1 MAPRRWEGAISFEKL
16 SQTEREQIRQELEV
30 RRAAPTAL
38 QPKSTALTDITG
50 LAKTDGNVIVGDGT
64 NWVAESGATARTSLG
79 LGTGNSPTFTA
90 LNLAQFID
98 FTEITAPS
106 APSALHARLWTE
118 DNNGFSVLHWKD
130 AQSLDHEVSR
140 DLVHIVR
147 NNSGGTIAMGEVVYV
162 SGATGTVPT
171 VAKARANSATTM
183 PPYGLA
189 TGAISNN
196 SFGQVMTA
204 GDIQGLDTSGFAAGD
219 FVYVSAATAGLL
231 TATAPTGTN
240 IPERVGIV
248 LRSHATQGIIGITI
262 GAATLPQ
269 QGAIADPTGGAT
281 TDTEARAAIVSILT
295 ALRTLGLI
303 AT

>member
-16 SQTEREQIRQELEV
+16 TQVEREKIRDELGV
-30 RRAAPTAL
+30 RRAPVTVS
-38 QPKSTALTDITG
+38 QPKDSGLTDIAA
-50 LAKTDGNVIVGDGT
+50 LAVTDGNVIVGNGT

-106 APSALHARLWTE
+106 APSSLHARLWTE

-130 AQSLDHEVSR
+130 ANSLDHEVSR

-147 NNSGGTIAMGEVVYV
+147 NNSGGPIAVGEVVYV
-162 SGATGTVPT
+162 SGSTGTVPT
-171 VAKARANSATTM
+171 VAKAKADSAATM
-183 PPYGLA
+183 PAYGIA
-189 TGAISNN
+189 TAAISNN
-196 SFGQVMTA
+196 AFGQVMTA
-204 GDIQGLDTSGFAAGD
+204 GDIQGLDTSGFSAGD
-219 FVYVSAATAGLL
+219 ILYVSAATAGLL
-231 TATAPTGTN
+231 TATAPTGAN
-240 IPERVGIV
+240 RVERVGVV
-248 LRSHATQGIIGITI
+248 LRSHANQGIIGITI
-262 GAATLPQ
+262 GGTEVAQ
-269 QGAIADPTGGAT
+269 QGAIADPAGGAT
-281 TDTEARAAIVSILT
+281 TDTEARAAIASILT

>member
-1 MAPRRWEGAISFEKL
+1 
-16 SQTEREQIRQELEV
+16 V
-30 RRAAPTAL
+30 
-38 QPKSTALTDITG
+38 
-50 LAKTDGNVIVGDGT
+50 
-64 NWVAESGATARTSLG
+64 
-79 LGTGNSPTFTA
+79 
-90 LNLAQFID
+90 
-98 FTEITAPS
+98 
-106 APSALHARLWTE
+106 
-118 DNNGFSVLHWKD
+118 
-130 AQSLDHEVSR
+130 
-140 DLVHIVR
+140 
-147 NNSGGTIAMGEVVYV
+147 GEVVYV
-162 SGATGTVPT
+162 SGSTGTVPT
-171 VAKARANSATTM
+171 VAKARANSAATM

-189 TGAISNN
+189 TAAISNN

-269 QGAIADPTGGAT
+269 QAAIANPAGGAT
-281 TDTEARAAIVSILT
+281 TDAEARAAIVSILT